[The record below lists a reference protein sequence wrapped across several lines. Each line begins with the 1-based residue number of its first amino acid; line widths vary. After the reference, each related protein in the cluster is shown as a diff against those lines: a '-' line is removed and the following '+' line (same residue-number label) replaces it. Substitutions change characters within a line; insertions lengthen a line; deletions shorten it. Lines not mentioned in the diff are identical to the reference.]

1 MRRVHRLFFPM
12 LLLAGAAYA
21 QSTEATTQPGADRP
35 ADPPV
40 TETSPETSPA
50 PGTEESS
57 PLHITLTPRAEH
69 TFEADLDKADASGSV
84 TRVGGEMFMLYT
96 LNARTQLTLSV
107 DGDYSWYAFSGS
119 DPAVLGGAS
128 LKDLLDD
135 AVKIDILPGFRYGI
149 DEHWTFIGGFIAEFA
164 GEPNVDIG
172 RAATFGGYAG
182 ARYAFSDKFALT
194 LGGGIKSR
202 LEDNPQFLP
211 FIGLEWK
218 ISDRFRLASKGPGI
232 NLAVAVTDTVAVT
245 AGIAYDSRDYRL
257 DDDHALFPEGVARDT
272 RVPVRFG
279 VEWAPSERFSI
290 EGYTGVVVWQ
300 EYEFLDRDGI
310 KQLEDNTDPA
320 LFVGVNCSIKF

>member
-1 MRRVHRLFFPM
+1 MRRAVC
-12 LLLAGAAYA
+12 LLVPVILLTGPTNA
-21 QSTEATTQPGADRP
+21 QSTQPPAPQP
-35 ADPPV
+35 ADAGAGEAPPA
-40 TETSPETSPA
+40 TATKAE
-50 PGTEESS
+50 S
-57 PLHITLTPRAEH
+57 PLKITLTPRAEY
-69 TFEADLDKADASGSV
+69 TFEADLDDADASGSI
-84 TRVGGEMFMLYT
+84 TRVGGELFMLYA
-96 LNARTQLTLSV
+96 LNPRTQLTLSV
-107 DGDYSWYAFSGS
+107 DGDYSWYDFSGS
-119 DPAVLGGAS
+119 DPSVLGGAS

-135 AVKIDILPGFRYGI
+135 AVKIDVLPGLRYGI

-164 GEPNVDIG
+164 GEPDVDVG

-182 ARYAFSDKFALT
+182 ARYAFSDRFALT
-194 LGGGIKSR
+194 LGGGLKSR

-245 AGIAYDSRDYRL
+245 AGVAYDSRDYRL
-257 DDDHALFPEGVARDT
+257 DDDHPLFPEGVARDT

-279 VEWAPSERFSI
+279 VEWAPSERFSL

-310 KQLEDNTDPA
+310 KRLEDNTDPA
-320 LFVGVNCSIKF
+320 PFIGMNCSIKF